1 MKKLDL
7 HGLKVHDAW
16 KQFNDTVELSYAKGF
31 KKIIV
36 ITGHG
41 KMSEEIKGWVNGNP
55 LTVAVEQDRHNT
67 GSFLVKLKKNQ
78 QKQTHD
84 KPTTKPSR
92 LATPEDLA
100 RLVAKFNN

>member
-67 GSFLVKLKKNQ
+67 GSFLVKSKKNQ

-84 KPTTKPSR
+84 KPATKPSR